1 MATATISA
9 LMKRFSDHGCG
20 ADAKRRALTPEA
32 IRRIGENAFDQRTAR
47 TSLVCVVAALA
58 TACGVACIS
67 TGSVAQSAPAAP
79 PSTAPVAAVTAL
91 RITPEISLVE
101 SYTDNAGLVPAA
113 IAKKSWVT
121 ESTPR
126 IRIEKRGVR
135 SKIYLDYRLRDFR
148 YSGDSRLN
156 NTQRLLA
163 SSAVVEAI
171 DNWLFVDASANI
183 TQQNRSA
190 FSIAGATDTSGPNG
204 NRVETATSQISPRI
218 NGKLLDLASYQ
229 LRFVAADIRS
239 KDPVLP
245 DTKGRQ
251 WIGFIKNSR
260 AISGFGWSLDGNA
273 LTFRNNIVGKSFD
286 ERIRGSLSYDV
297 NPQIHVSAIVGS
309 ESTNFAGLQKNRAS
323 TSGFGLEWSPSASTQ
338 FAAVKEKR
346 FFGDGHSVIF
356 KHRTAFTVWSLTSN
370 RDVTAL
376 PGQLTATGSGSTA
389 GLLSDLLI
397 AAIPDPIAREAAVR
411 KKLEESGIP
420 AGSALSGGFA
430 TGRPILSRT
439 GDASVALVGIKNTV
453 TLIFSRRNQ
462 RAFGPTIGATDSFSL
477 SNDILQQ
484 GFNLNWAHRLSPLSS
499 ISLIATSLRTEGLS
513 VAGLDTRQRSLNL
526 LFSTRVGQ
534 NTYIAFGARR
544 VQLDNSLNTS
554 YRENAALASVSLRY

>member
-1 MATATISA
+1 
-9 LMKRFSDHGCG
+9 MKRFSDYGCG
-20 ADAKRRALTPEA
+20 ADAKRRALTPA
-32 IRRIGENAFDQRTAR
+32 GIRRIGENAFDQRTAPA
-47 TSLVCVVAALA
+47 SLVCVVAALA
-58 TACGVACIS
+58 TACGVACMS
-67 TGSVAQSAPAAP
+67 TGSVAQSEPAAP
-79 PSTAPVAAVTAL
+79 PSTAPVAAVTAW

-101 SYTDNAGLVPAA
+101 SYTDNAALIPAA

-121 ESTPR
+121 ESTPG

-163 SSAVVEAI
+163 SNAVVEAI

-190 FSIAGATDTSGPNG
+190 FSIAGATDTTGPNG
-204 NRVETATSQISPRI
+204 NRIETTTTQISPRI
-218 NGKLLDLASYQ
+218 NGKLLELASYQ

-239 KDPVLP
+239 KDPALP

-251 WIGFIKNSR
+251 WAGYIKNAR

-273 LTFRNNIVGKSFD
+273 LTFRNNVVGKSFD
-286 ERIRGSLSYDV
+286 ERIRGSLSYEVD
-297 NPQIHVSAIVGS
+297 PQIHVSAIVGS

-323 TSGFGLEWSPSASTQ
+323 TSGFGLEWSPSTSTQ

-346 FFGDGHSVIF
+346 FFGDSHSVIF
-356 KHRTAFTVWSLTSN
+356 KHRTALTAWSLTSN

-411 KKLEESGIP
+411 KKLEDSGIP

-430 TGRPILSRT
+430 TGRPILSRS
-439 GDASVALVGIKNTV
+439 DEASVALVGIKNTV

-462 RAFGPTIGATDSFSL
+462 QAFGSSVDATDSFSL
-477 SNDILQQ
+477 SNHILQK
-484 GFNLNWAHRLSPLSS
+484 GFNLNWAHKLSPLSS

-513 VAGLDTRQRSLNL
+513 VAGLDTRQRALNL
-526 LFSTRVGQ
+526 LFLTRVGQ
-534 NTYIAFGARR
+534 NTYVAFGVRR
-544 VQLDNSLNTS
+544 VHLDNSLNTS

>member
-1 MATATISA
+1 M
-9 LMKRFSDHGCG
+9 
-20 ADAKRRALTPEA
+20 TPA
-32 IRRIGENAFDQRTAR
+32 GIRRIGENAFDQRTAPA
-47 TSLVCVVAALA
+47 SLVCVVAALA
-58 TACGVACIS
+58 TACGVACMS
-67 TGSVAQSAPAAP
+67 TGSVAQSEPAAP
-79 PSTAPVAAVTAL
+79 PSTAPVAAVTAW

-101 SYTDNAGLVPAA
+101 SYTDNAALIPAA

-121 ESTPR
+121 ESTPG

-163 SSAVVEAI
+163 SNAVVEAI

-190 FSIAGATDTSGPNG
+190 FSIAGATDTTGPNG
-204 NRVETATSQISPRI
+204 NRIETTTTQISPRI
-218 NGKLLDLASYQ
+218 NGKLLELASYQ

-239 KDPVLP
+239 KDPALP
-245 DTKGRQ
+245 DTIARQ
-251 WIGFIKNSR
+251 WAGFIKNGR

-273 LTFRNNIVGKSFD
+273 LTFRNNVVGKSFD
-286 ERIRGSLSYDV
+286 ERIRGSLSYEVD
-297 NPQIHVSAIVGS
+297 PQIHVSAIVGS

-346 FFGDGHSVIF
+346 FFGEGHSVIF
-356 KHRTAFTVWSLTSN
+356 KHRTALTLWSFTSN

-397 AAIPDPIAREAAVR
+397 SAIPDPIAREAAVR

-420 AGSALSGGFA
+420 AGSALNGGFA
-430 TGRPILSRT
+430 TGRPILSRSEE
-439 GDASVALVGIKNTV
+439 ASVALVGIKNTV
-453 TLIFSRRNQ
+453 ALIFSRRNQ
-462 RAFGPTIGATDSFSL
+462 RAFGSTIGATDSFSL

-513 VAGLDTRQRSLNL
+513 IAGLDTRQRSLNL

-534 NTYIAFGARR
+534 NTYVAFGARR
-544 VQLDNSLNTS
+544 VHLDNSLNTS